1 MNRDRRADDARGGR
15 RRYVQCVRWTK
26 WVAGADQGMVID
38 VGLAITAVGLTAV
51 AAWGPQGLIGTVVVG
66 PSWLLAVLPLLIG
79 APLAFRRRAP
89 LLMWT
94 VQWTGVALQA
104 VVTGHSPAGLEL
116 MFALFVGAYSLAVY
130 GTLRQGIA
138 GFAVMA
144 AGAAIY
150 IAGSRAMGGG
160 NLLFIAHGTY
170 VYGQSRDT
178 GLVFFCE
185 ILTCGL
191 LGVFVHARREAAA
204 LARRNA
210 GLQHQ
215 AEQALVAERAR
226 IARELHDIVAHH
238 LSVVVLQAAGA
249 QASAKPAPQALAKIE
264 RSGRE
269 ALTEMRRLLGVLREP
284 AEGAALAPQPGMAE
298 LAALAEGVRAAGLP
312 VRLAIDG
319 GTAAL
324 PAAVDV
330 SAYRIV
336 QEALTNVLKHAGP
349 ASADV
354 TVGCVDGA
362 VVIEVTD
369 DGVGGAA
376 AGPSAGGHGLVGM
389 RERAAMFGGEL
400 LAGPQPGGGFA
411 VRARLPLG
419 SGPSSPCADVF
430 DLAGPRALGIG
441 PS

>member
-1 MNRDRRADDARGGR
+1 
-15 RRYVQCVRWTK
+15 VT
-26 WVAGADQGMVID
+26 GADQGMVLD
-38 VGLAITAVGLTAV
+38 VGLAITAIGLTAIAV
-51 AAWGPQGLIGTVVVG
+51 WGGRGLIGTVVVG

-94 VQWTGVALQA
+94 VQWSGVALQA
-104 VVTGHSPAGLEL
+104 VVTRHSPAGLEL

-130 GTLRQGIA
+130 GDLRRGIA

-144 AGAAIY
+144 VGAAFY

-160 NLLFIAHGTY
+160 NLLFIAHGTG

-178 GLVFFCE
+178 ALVFVCE

-215 AEQALVAERAR
+215 AEQALAAERAR

-249 QASAKPAPQALAKIE
+249 QASAKPAPEALAKIE

-284 AEGAALAPQPGMAE
+284 AEGAGLAPQPGMAE

-312 VRLAIDG
+312 VRLAVDRS
-319 GTAAL
+319 AAL

-376 AGPSAGGHGLVGM
+376 AEPPAAGHGLVGM

-419 SGPSSPCADVF
+419 NGPS
-430 DLAGPRALGIG
+430 
-441 PS
+441 

>member
-1 MNRDRRADDARGGR
+1 MNRDRRADDARAGR
-15 RRYVQCVRWTK
+15 RRYVQCVRWMK

-38 VGLAITAVGLTAV
+38 VGLAITAVGLTAL
-51 AAWGPQGLIGTVVVG
+51 AAWGPRGLIGTVIVG
-66 PSWLLAVLPLLIG
+66 PSWLLAMLPLLIG

-94 VQWTGVALQA
+94 VQWSGVALQA

-116 MFALFVGAYSLAVY
+116 MFALFAGGYALAVY
-130 GTLRQGIA
+130 GDLRRGMA
-138 GFAVMA
+138 GLAIMAV
-144 AGAAIY
+144 GAAIY
-150 IAGSRAMGGG
+150 IMNSRAMGGG
-160 NLLFIAHGTY
+160 NLLFIAHGTG
-170 VYGQSRDT
+170 VSGQSRAT
-178 GLVFFCE
+178 GLVFVCE
-185 ILTCGL
+185 ILICCL
-191 LGVFVHARREAAA
+191 VGVFVHARREASA
-204 LARRNA
+204 LAERNA
-210 GLQHQ
+210 ALQHQ
-215 AEQALVAERAR
+215 AEQALAAERAR

-249 QASAKPAPQALAKIE
+249 QASAKPAPDTLAKIE

-269 ALTEMRRLLGVLREP
+269 ALTEMRRLLGVLRDP
-284 AEGAALAPQPGMAE
+284 AEGEGIAPQPGVAE

-312 VRLAIDG
+312 VRLAVEGDHV
-319 GTAAL
+319 AL
-324 PAAVDV
+324 PTAVNV

-362 VVIEVTD
+362 VVIEITD
-369 DGVGGAA
+369 DGAGAA
-376 AGPSAGGHGLVGM
+376 AADPSAGGHGLIGM
-389 RERAAMFGGEL
+389 RERAAMFGGDL

-419 SGPSSPCADVF
+419 NGSS
-430 DLAGPRALGIG
+430 
-441 PS
+441 

>member
-204 LARRNA
+204 LGRRNA

-336 QEALTNVLKHAGP
+336 QEALTNVLKHAGR

-369 DGVGGAA
+369 DGVGGGAA
-376 AGPSAGGHGLVGM
+376 DPSAGGHGLVGM

-430 DLAGPRALGIG
+430 DLAGPRALGSG

>member
-1 MNRDRRADDARGGR
+1 M
-15 RRYVQCVRWTK
+15 
-26 WVAGADQGMVID
+26 AGADQGMVID

-130 GTLRQGIA
+130 GNLRRGIA

-144 AGAAIY
+144 VGAAIY

-160 NLLFIAHGTY
+160 NLLFIAHGTG

-178 GLVFFCE
+178 GLVFVCE

-204 LARRNA
+204 LAHRNA

-215 AEQALVAERAR
+215 AEQALAAERAR
-226 IARELHDIVAHH
+226 IARELHDVVAHH

-249 QASAKPAPQALAKIE
+249 QASAKPAPEALAKIE

-269 ALTEMRRLLGVLREP
+269 ALTEMRRLLGVLR
-284 AEGAALAPQPGMAE
+284 LS
-298 LAALAEGVRAAGLP
+298 L
-312 VRLAIDG
+312 IH
-319 GTAAL
+319 
-324 PAAVDV
+324 
-330 SAYRIV
+330 I
-336 QEALTNVLKHAGP
+336 
-349 ASADV
+349 
-354 TVGCVDGA
+354 
-362 VVIEVTD
+362 
-369 DGVGGAA
+369 
-376 AGPSAGGHGLVGM
+376 
-389 RERAAMFGGEL
+389 
-400 LAGPQPGGGFA
+400 
-411 VRARLPLG
+411 
-419 SGPSSPCADVF
+419 
-430 DLAGPRALGIG
+430 
-441 PS
+441 

>member
-1 MNRDRRADDARGGR
+1 M
-15 RRYVQCVRWTK
+15 
-26 WVAGADQGMVID
+26 AGADQGMVID

-130 GTLRQGIA
+130 GNLRRGIA

-144 AGAAIY
+144 VGAAIY

-160 NLLFIAHGTY
+160 NLLFIAHGTG

-178 GLVFFCE
+178 GLVFVCE

-204 LARRNA
+204 LAHRNA

-215 AEQALVAERAR
+215 AEQALAAERAR
-226 IARELHDIVAHH
+226 IARELHDVVAHH

-249 QASAKPAPQALAKIE
+249 QASAKPAPEALAKIE

-269 ALTEMRRLLGVLREP
+269 ALTEMRRLLGVLRDP
-284 AEGAALAPQPGMAE
+284 AEGEGLAPQPGVAE

-312 VRLAIDG
+312 VRLAVEGDHV
-319 GTAAL
+319 AL
-324 PAAVDV
+324 PTAVDV

-336 QEALTNVLKHAGP
+336 QEALTNTIKHAGP
-349 ASADV
+349 ARATV
-354 TVGCVDGA
+354 TVCRTDELLDIQVA
-362 VVIEVTD
+362 D
-369 DGVGGAA
+369 DGDGGTVLDH
-376 AGPSAGGHGLVGM
+376 GGRGVPGM
-389 RERAAMFGGEL
+389 R
-400 LAGPQPGGGFA
+400 Q
-411 VRARLPLG
+411 RARLYGGDLQV
-419 SGPSSPCADVF
+419 GPHPDGGFMVH
-430 DLAGPRALGIG
+430 ALLPIAA
-441 PS
+441 PAAETAR

>member
-1 MNRDRRADDARGGR
+1 M
-15 RRYVQCVRWTK
+15 K

-38 VGLAITAVGLTAV
+38 VGLAITAVGLTALAV
-51 AAWGPQGLIGTVVVG
+51 WGPRGLIGTVVVG
-66 PSWLLAVLPLLIG
+66 PSWLLAMLPLLIG

-94 VQWTGVALQA
+94 VQWSGVALQA

-160 NLLFIAHGTY
+160 NLLFIAHGTG

-178 GLVFFCE
+178 GLVFVCE

-204 LARRNA
+204 LAHRNA

-215 AEQALVAERAR
+215 AEQALAAERSR

-249 QASAKPAPQALAKIE
+249 RASGRASDRTLEKIE
-264 RSGRE
+264 HSGRQ
-269 ALTEMRRLLGVLREP
+269 ALTEMRRLLGMLREP
-284 AEGAALAPQPGMAE
+284 DEEPELNPQPGLGE
-298 LAALAEGVRAAGLP
+298 VPALAESVRAAGLP
-312 VRLAIDG
+312 VRLVIDG
-319 GTAAL
+319 DEAAL

-336 QEALTNVLKHAGP
+336 QEALTNVLKHAGC
-349 ASADV
+349 AHAEVRVCYVEDAV
-354 TVGCVDGA
+354 T
-362 VVIEVTD
+362 IEVTD
-369 DGVGGAA
+369 DGPGLDAADPVWAEATQGGR
-376 AGPSAGGHGLVGM
+376 GLTGM
-389 RERAAMFGGEL
+389 RERVALFGGDL
-400 LAGPQPGGGFA
+400 RAGPRPDGGFT
-411 VRARLPLG
+411 VRARLP
-419 SGPSSPCADVF
+419 
-430 DLAGPRALGIG
+430 AGDGA
-441 PS
+441 S

>member
-249 QASAKPAPQALAKIE
+249 QASAKPAPQVLAKIE

>member
-1 MNRDRRADDARGGR
+1 M
-15 RRYVQCVRWTK
+15 K

-38 VGLAITAVGLTAV
+38 IGLAITAVGLTAL
-51 AAWGPQGLIGTVVVG
+51 AAWGPRGLIGTVVVG
-66 PSWLLAVLPLLIG
+66 PAWLLAVLPLLIG

-94 VQWTGVALQA
+94 VQWSGVALQA

-116 MFALFVGAYSLAVY
+116 MFALFAGGYALAVY
-130 GTLRQGIA
+130 GDLRRGMA
-138 GFAVMA
+138 GLAIMAV
-144 AGAAIY
+144 GAAIY
-150 IAGSRAMGGG
+150 IMNSRAMGGG
-160 NLLFIAHGTY
+160 NLLFIAHGTA
-170 VYGQSRDT
+170 VSGQSRAT
-178 GLVFFCE
+178 GLVFVCE
-185 ILTCGL
+185 ILICCL
-191 LGVFVHARREAAA
+191 LGVFVHARREASA
-204 LARRNA
+204 LAERNA
-210 GLQHQ
+210 ALQHQ
-215 AEQALVAERAR
+215 AEQALAAERAR

-249 QASAKPAPQALAKIE
+249 QASSKPVPDALAKIE

-269 ALTEMRRLLGVLREP
+269 ALTEMRRLLGVLRDP
-284 AEGAALAPQPGMAE
+284 AEGEGLAPQPGVAE

-312 VRLAIDG
+312 VRLAVEGDHV
-319 GTAAL
+319 AL
-324 PAAVDV
+324 PTAVDV

-362 VVIEVTD
+362 VVIEITD
-369 DGVGGAA
+369 DGFGAA
-376 AGPSAGGHGLVGM
+376 VADPSVGGHGLIGM
-389 RERAAMFGGEL
+389 RERAAMFGGDL

-419 SGPSSPCADVF
+419 NGPS
-430 DLAGPRALGIG
+430 
-441 PS
+441 

>member
-1 MNRDRRADDARGGR
+1 M
-15 RRYVQCVRWTK
+15 K

-419 SGPSSPCADVF
+419 SGPSSLCADVF

>member
-38 VGLAITAVGLTAV
+38 VGLAITAVGLTVV
-51 AAWGPQGLIGTVVVG
+51 AA

-104 VVTGHSPAGLEL
+104 VVTGHSPAGVEL

-284 AEGAALAPQPGMAE
+284 AEGAALAPQPGLAE

-324 PAAVDV
+324 PAAVGV

-369 DGVGGAA
+369 DGVGGGA
-376 AGPSAGGHGLVGM
+376 AGP
-389 RERAAMFGGEL
+389 
-400 LAGPQPGGGFA
+400 
-411 VRARLPLG
+411 
-419 SGPSSPCADVF
+419 
-430 DLAGPRALGIG
+430 
-441 PS
+441 